1 MTNTVC
7 TFFELTEGEDT
18 VAQPFYGL
26 ERELLLKSLRT
37 LEKQHKAEIFEKLAW
52 YSVASA
58 MAALRMYLQLNSAVD
73 VAHFSHL
80 KKTSPVLTCV
90 VIIFV

>member
-37 LEKQHKAEIFEKLAW
+37 LEKQHKAEIFESEDGVKFFQLW
-52 YSVASA
+52 EQFFYSAH
-58 MAALRMYLQLNSAVD
+58 RPNYKFFLQW
-73 VAHFSHL
+73 
-80 KKTSPVLTCV
+80 KYT
-90 VIIFV
+90 

>member
-37 LEKQHKAEIFEKLAW
+37 LEKQHKAEIFESEDGVKFFQLW
-52 YSVASA
+52 EQFFIVLIVQTTSFFYSENIPSA
-58 MAALRMYLQLNSAVD
+58 
-73 VAHFSHL
+73 
-80 KKTSPVLTCV
+80 TCP
-90 VIIFV
+90 ISNCE